1 MLKGASY
8 IAFWKFSK
16 SQDGENFPSPR
27 IVKNFQQQIYKK
39 FQQQIFKRFQQQ
51 IFRNFQQQIFKNFQ
65 KFSTAEF
72 CYQQRWQKLIQYQNE
87 KQCIAEASEN
97 FLSTRIWQKAGRGG
111 TSLSPAILSKG
122 KSWGLG
128 SGGSRFGLRALFLC
142 LCLWVRVPGSR
153 GFRAPAHQS
162 SKGGKVEQ
170 SQTQTLTTCLADKTN
185 HPVERLSLN
194 RSQCGSCSTKYD
206 TSAGT

>member
-1 MLKGASY
+1 MVNS
-8 IAFWKFSK
+8 KFSK
-16 SQDGENFPSPR
+16 IFNSKFS
-27 IVKNFQQQIYKK
+27 KK
-39 FQQQIFKRFQQQ
+39 FQQQNTKHWTLW
-51 IFRNFQQQIFKNFQ
+51 N
-65 KFSTAEF
+65 EF

-87 KQCIAEASEN
+87 KQYIAEASEN

-142 LCLWVRVPGSR
+142 LCLWVRVPGVP
-153 GFRAPAHQS
+153 GPAHQS
-162 SKGGKVEQ
+162 SKGGKVKQ

>member
-1 MLKGASY
+1 MVKIFQVQELSKIFNSK
-8 IAFWKFSK
+8 FTKNFNSKFSK
-16 SQDGENFPSPR
+16 
-27 IVKNFQQQIYKK
+27 K
-39 FQQQIFKRFQQQ
+39 FNSKFSKIFKSR
-51 IFRNFQQQIFKNFQ
+51 ILN
-65 KFSTAEF
+65 TEH

-87 KQCIAEASEN
+87 KQYIAEASEN

-128 SGGSRFGLRALFLC
+128 SGGSRFGLRALSLC
-142 LCLWVRVPGSR
+142 LCLWVRVPGS
-153 GFRAPAHQS
+153 GGARAPAHQS
-162 SKGGKVEQ
+162 SKGGKFKQ

>member
-1 MLKGASY
+1 MKIYQVPGW
-8 IAFWKFSK
+8 WKFSK
-16 SQDGENFPSPR
+16 S
-27 IVKNFQQQIYKK
+27 KNCQK
-39 FQQQIFKRFQQQ
+39 FSTA
-51 IFRNFQQQIFKNFQ
+51 NFQ
-65 KFSTAEF
+65 KFSTTNFQKISTANFQKILNTKLWNEF

-87 KQCIAEASEN
+87 KQYIAEASEN

-128 SGGSRFGLRALFLC
+128 SGGSRFGLRALSLC
-142 LCLWVRVPGSR
+142 LCLWVRVPGS
-153 GFRAPAHQS
+153 GGARAPAHQS
-162 SKGGKVEQ
+162 SKGGKVKQ

>member
-1 MLKGASY
+1 MVKIVQVQELSKIFNS
-8 IAFWKFSK
+8 KFSTA
-16 SQDGENFPSPR
+16 
-27 IVKNFQQQIYKK
+27 
-39 FQQQIFKRFQQQ
+39 
-51 IFRNFQQQIFKNFQ
+51 NFQQQIFKKISTANFQ
-65 KFSTAEF
+65 KILNTKHWTLWNEF

-87 KQCIAEASEN
+87 KQYIAEASEN

-162 SKGGKVEQ
+162 SKGGKVKQ